1 MTTKLISADEARALR
16 GEHLRTGPD
25 GKDVIVKVATGS
37 PSSWNSEK
45 RSARFIMTSQVKDR
59 YGDIVVTA
67 GLDTTQFDKN
77 PVALLNHRSSSFPI
91 GVWKNV
97 EKVLR
102 GRPARMEGDLVVHET
117 GGPIPEID
125 QAAWA
130 IEHGVMRASSIGFAP
145 DFDAME
151 MIMGQDGSWTGGL
164 QFNAGEL
171 LECSLCGIPANPQA
185 LVKEFSSDLGLARE
199 TVEQILDN
207 YAHDPESGKLVERS
221 AFEAL
226 YTIVA
231 KGHELPQVVAGDVNA
246 LLDAMDPAEALS
258 ICNRFVLASG
268 MVTMS
273 RDRHEAI
280 ERAARNKRLA
290 EKRQREIDAIQLR
303 GRL

>member
-45 RSARFIMTSQVKDR
+45 RSARFVMTSQVKDR

-145 DFDAME
+145 DFETME
-151 MIMGQDGSWTGGL
+151 MIMGPDGAWTGGL

-185 LVKEFSSDLGLARE
+185 LVKEFSADLGLARE

-226 YTIVA
+226 YKVISKTAPREVPA
-231 KGHELPQVVAGDVNA
+231 DADGVLE
-246 LLDAMDPAEALS
+246 AMDPAAALAV
-258 ICNRFVLASG
+258 CDKFLATRGLIS
-268 MVTMS
+268 
-273 RDRHEAI
+273 I
-280 ERAARNKRLA
+280 ERERAKSFERLA
-290 EKRQREIDAIQLR
+290 VQKRKAEQRQRELEVIRLR
-303 GRL
+303 GLAV